1 MSKFGFLSKLNFL
14 QDFASYFISKLN
26 PHAIHNIEKY
36 YALKKVHYLSSLEGM
51 DGDYLEFGLY
61 IGSSFCASIKCCKSV
76 EYLNEKNKETK
87 FYGFD
92 SFEGFGEISEDDRHP
107 FFTDY
112 NFKTTYDKVFKRV
125 KKVAKNYQF
134 ELIKGFFNETL
145 SFLPDKYG
153 IKKSRI
159 ILIDSDTYEAAKD
172 ALKFSLSTLQEGTFL
187 MFDDFMSYKGNLNKG
202 ESKAFNEFK
211 SENNNIIF
219 REVFRYGMGGVV
231 YVVSEI
237 R

>member
-125 KKVAKNYQF
+125 KK
-134 ELIKGFFNETL
+134 L
-145 SFLPDKYG
+145 
-153 IKKSRI
+153 
-159 ILIDSDTYEAAKD
+159 
-172 ALKFSLSTLQEGTFL
+172 LKIT
-187 MFDDFMSYKGNLNKG
+187 NLN
-202 ESKAFNEFK
+202 
-211 SENNNIIF
+211 
-219 REVFRYGMGGVV
+219 
-231 YVVSEI
+231 
-237 R
+237 